1 MASDN
6 EEALRGH
13 VTEVE
18 PNHWTVTVS
27 HDSLL
32 AWNSIMAQININPGG
47 FPLSRIWHIWISA
60 TEWEQA
66 SVERIQ
72 SLSEQWHVCRSDIH
86 LQRNNPRMKQTATA
100 ATKPNKRPE
109 NFPAREQGWSSKA
122 MKTDPTNNTHTFW
135 EEKIQSDSCPPH
147 PSSCFEISVLGII

>member
-6 EEALRGH
+6 EEALHGH

-47 FPLSRIWHIWISA
+47 FPLSRI
-60 TEWEQA
+60 
-66 SVERIQ
+66 
-72 SLSEQWHVCRSDIH
+72 
-86 LQRNNPRMKQTATA
+86 
-100 ATKPNKRPE
+100 
-109 NFPAREQGWSSKA
+109 
-122 MKTDPTNNTHTFW
+122 
-135 EEKIQSDSCPPH
+135 
-147 PSSCFEISVLGII
+147 